1 MNEATAIESAI
12 IDIIMKKKIKGW
24 RLADS
29 LVNATGLIKKAKIVT
44 GDEHFQNLTNV
55 ILIK

>member
-24 RLADS
+24 GLADS